1 MLFLWHASCVD
12 PMLAPC
18 AESDFTCADMS
29 CIPLSKSCDG
39 HSDCLDAEDEQNCTN
54 GNNINNNK

>member
-1 MLFLWHASCVD
+1 
-12 PMLAPC
+12 MLAPC

-39 HSDCLDAEDEQNCTN
+39 RPDCPDAEDERNCTN
-54 GNNINNNK
+54 GNNINNNNNTTVFFF